1 MDDCRMQKKLEGCPS
16 VAWLGFEHELLTE
29 DGTQLKP
36 QYALDGIHMHPD
48 YLTLLEAALGVD
60 VLDVDA

>member
-1 MDDCRMQKKLEGCPS
+1 LEGCPS

-48 YLTLLEAALGVD
+48 YLRLLEAALGVD

>member
-1 MDDCRMQKKLEGCPS
+1 MEGCPS